1 MINRGALA
9 QYSEVDMLLG
19 APLTDFS
26 GNTIR
31 KLELDPQGHLALR
44 RKPLIR
50 RLHCSFR
57 RKLRKWSFCFEER
70 REGVAA
76 AR

>member
-19 APLTDFS
+19 ALLTDFS
-26 GNTIR
+26 GNTVR
-31 KLELDPQGHLALR
+31 KLELDPEGHLELR
-44 RKPLIR
+44 RKHLIR

-57 RKLRKWSFCFEER
+57 MKLR
-70 REGVAA
+70 
-76 AR
+76 